1 MAKLKRTTITNMT
14 SVSEVEARQ
23 ACNIDFLKYNVDN
36 KSEDTYQAV
45 QLPNEITIKV
55 LSYLDTIEVLRMAT
69 VCKSWKDLI
78 HTTPSVWR
86 NIHLQ
91 LSCNRKSSHN
101 KRTFLCAQQFGMHF
115 RKLSVSCSHDHQTA
129 ICKFMAIDFRKLLL
143 SLHQT
148 SLTSIK
154 ITDLQ
159 LRGALLSTVKSIT
172 EILTRILSR
181 SDRIQCFK
189 MSSAQFRVEEGINVL
204 DTVFSES
211 RGTLETLYVD
221 TFFRESLLGYPRREQ
236 DKLTNGILS
245 LTRLTK
251 LGIDYLHLTDGFL
264 TALSRSH
271 AGQLKRLT
279 IVAKYLMDD
288 GPRIFNYGT
297 KLATNSWLTLAGSC
311 PELKVVFV
319 TDGYTLARLNSCME
333 ILDRVMPI
341 YKIKL
346 MLDFGYHDDLNS
358 SRFTNLLNEITANF
372 RNSLVKLEL
381 EHWHPTGQIDAAFL
395 DLVRKCQ
402 LLTHIKA
409 TAYFSDPET
418 ERIALELVHAR
429 RRQQEMRESQ
439 EMPNKRAKLTPAD
452 GPGSDPA

>member
-14 SVSEVEARQ
+14 TVSEVEARQ
-23 ACNIDFLKYNVDN
+23 ACNIDFLKYNADN
-36 KSEDTYQAV
+36 KSEDTYQWV
-45 QLPNEITIKV
+45 QLPNEITLKV
-55 LSYLDTIEVLRMAT
+55 FSYLDTIELLRMAT
-69 VCKSWKDLI
+69 VCTSWRDLI
-78 HTTPSVWR
+78 HTTPSLWR
-86 NIHLQ
+86 NIHLE
-91 LSCNRKSSHN
+91 LSCNWKSQKN
-101 KRTFLCAQQFGMHF
+101 KRTFLCAQQFGIHF

-143 SLHQT
+143 SLHQM

-159 LRGALLSTVKSIT
+159 LQGALLSTVKSIT

-181 SDRIQCFK
+181 SDRLQCFK
-189 MSSAQFRVEEGINVL
+189 MSSAQFTFEEGIKVL
-204 DTVFSES
+204 DTVFSVS
-211 RGTLETLYVD
+211 RGNVETLYID
-221 TFFRESLLGYPRREQ
+221 RIFREPLDGYLSKEQ

-279 IVAKYLMDD
+279 IVAQHLLYD
-288 GPRIFNYGT
+288 FNNYQV
-297 KLATNSWLTLAGSC
+297 KLATNSWLTLTESC
-311 PELKVVFV
+311 PELKMAFV
-319 TDGYTLARLNSCME
+319 IDGFTLARIGSVMK
-333 ILDRVMPI
+333 ILDQVMPI
-341 YKIKL
+341 YKIKM
-346 MLDFGYHDDLNS
+346 MLELDYYDDLIS
-358 SRFTNLLNEITANF
+358 SRFKNVLNEITANF
-372 RNSLVKLEL
+372 RNSLVKLEI
-381 EHWHPTGQIDAAFL
+381 EHSRRTGQIDAAFL
-395 DLVRKCQ
+395 DLVRNCQ
-402 LLTHIKA
+402 RLTYIKA

-418 ERIALELVHAR
+418 ERIALGLVQAR
-429 RRQQEMRESQ
+429 RRQQEMSRFQ